1 MNSPEKCMDVVYD
14 GALECSDSWEKVHC
28 LQEYNWSPGRGTP
41 PPSQEPPV
49 GTITHF
55 IIPNI
60 LVFVI
65 FLSDMVKHT
74 EEMTS

>member
-14 GALECSDSWEKVHC
+14 GALECSDSQEKVHC
-28 LQEYNWSPGRGTP
+28 LQECHCTP
-41 PPSQEPPV
+41 PPSREPPV

-74 EEMTS
+74 EEMTN